1 MEVHTHTHTARKKWT
16 HYFWEFLML
25 FLAVFCGFLA
35 EYQLEHKIEK
45 DREKEFMKSL
55 LFDLQKDSAFL
66 YLNSQTGPS
75 IVLYGDSLRWIL
87 RQRPLQGKEQK
98 IYYYLGLFSRGLPWH
113 YYDRTI
119 IQLRN
124 SGSFR
129 LIRNSKVSNAIMD
142 YDVLMRD
149 VKDNMNFWIMNLVQ
163 EDLKKQDKIFNVE
176 LSAFIRQELVEKNK
190 TWAQLNLPYP
200 PVLLTYDE
208 KEINEFIN
216 TITHSGSTDKYLLM
230 CSQQAYKQNR
240 SLDSLINKEYNLK

>member
-1 MEVHTHTHTARKKWT
+1 
-16 HYFWEFLML
+16 ML

-66 YLNSQTGPS
+66 YLNLQTGPS

-98 IYYYLGLFSRGLPWH
+98 IYYYLGLFSRGLPWR

-129 LIRNSKVSNAIMD
+129 LVRNSKVSNAIMD

-149 VKDNMNFWIMNLVQ
+149 VKDNMNFWIMNLV
-163 EDLKKQDKIFNVE
+163 L
-176 LSAFIRQELVEKNK
+176 
-190 TWAQLNLPYP
+190 
-200 PVLLTYDE
+200 
-208 KEINEFIN
+208 
-216 TITHSGSTDKYLLM
+216 
-230 CSQQAYKQNR
+230 
-240 SLDSLINKEYNLK
+240 